1 MVDALMLVD
10 PTVPYGRIRRRAL
23 EALDA
28 FGLGNRRKSYPSQLS
43 AGERQRIA
51 GARALASR
59 PRVLLADEPLAAIDE
74 QNAKGVKRLL
84 EEAAPAVPPRTP
96 PPPLPHPLPA

>member
-51 GARALASR
+51 VARALASR

-74 QNAKGVKRLL
+74 QNAKVVKRLL
-84 EEAAPAVPPRTP
+84 EEAAAAGTAPVRSPTH
-96 PPPLPHPLPA
+96 PPLPA